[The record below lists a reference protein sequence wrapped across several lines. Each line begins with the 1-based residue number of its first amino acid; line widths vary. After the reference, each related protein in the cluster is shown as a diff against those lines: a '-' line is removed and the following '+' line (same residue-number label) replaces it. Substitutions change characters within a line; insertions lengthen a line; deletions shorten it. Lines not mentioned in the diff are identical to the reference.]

1 MVTLYLSSL
10 QGLSKRISI
19 HQYVSFFIS
28 KMNYFTHQLFNSE
41 ELEILR
47 KNLDKEELFWEDGK
61 QTAGKYAARVKN
73 NLQLKRDSD
82 ASIKFSSLITK
93 KILSNELIKSFAL
106 PKKIHGTIFSKSKSG
121 MKYGRHIDNAYMSSG
136 RADLSF
142 TIFLSCKDNY
152 QGGELSIEGFNS
164 EEKFKLNA
172 GEIIIYPSTYLHSVE
187 EVFGGER
194 LVFIGWIESYVKS
207 IEEREYLFDLDAAA
221 RSLLAKY
228 GRSEEVD
235 LIFKSYSNLLRR
247 LGS

>member
-1 MVTLYLSSL
+1 
-10 QGLSKRISI
+10 
-19 HQYVSFFIS
+19 
-28 KMNYFTHQLFNSE
+28 MNYLTLQILNSE

-47 KNLDKEELFWEDGK
+47 KNLDRENLFWEDGK
-61 QTAGKYAARVKN
+61 QTAGKHAADVKN
-73 NLQLKRDSD
+73 NLQLKRDSNI
-82 ASIKFSSLITK
+82 SKKFSGLIIK

-106 PKKIHGTIFSKSKSG
+106 PKKIHGTIFSKSTKG
-121 MKYGRHIDNAYMSSG
+121 MKYGKHIDNAYMSSG

-142 TIFLSCKDNY
+142 TIFLNPKNNY
-152 QGGELSIEGFNS
+152 EGGALSIENLNS

-187 EVFGGER
+187 EVFEGER
-194 LVFIGWIESYVKS
+194 LVLIGWIESYIKS

-221 RSLLAKY
+221 RSLLAKH

-235 LIFKSYSNLLRR
+235 LIFKSYSNFLRI

>member
-1 MVTLYLSSL
+1 
-10 QGLSKRISI
+10 
-19 HQYVSFFIS
+19 
-28 KMNYFTHQLFNSE
+28 MNYFTQQILNSE

-47 KNLDKEELFWEDGK
+47 ESLDKDELFWEDGK
-61 QTAGKYAARVKN
+61 QTAGKQAAKVKN

-82 ASIKFSSLITK
+82 LSIKFSALITK
-93 KILSNELIKSFAL
+93 KILRNELIKSFAL
-106 PKKIHGTIFSKSKSG
+106 PKKIHGTIFSKSKTG
-121 MKYGRHIDNAYMSSG
+121 MKYGSHIDNPYMSSG

-142 TIFLSCKDNY
+142 TIFLNPKKDY
-152 QGGELSIEGFNS
+152 EGGSLSIECFNS

-172 GEIIIYPSTYLHSVE
+172 GEIIIYPSTFLHSVE
-187 EVFGGER
+187 EVTDGER

-228 GRSEEVD
+228 GRSDEVD
-235 LIFKSYSNLLRR
+235 LIYKSYSNLLRR

>member
-1 MVTLYLSSL
+1 MC
-10 QGLSKRISI
+10 I
-19 HQYVSFFIS
+19 
-28 KMNYFTHQLFNSE
+28 
-41 ELEILR
+41 
-47 KNLDKEELFWEDGK
+47 
-61 QTAGKYAARVKN
+61 
-73 NLQLKRDSD
+73 RDS
-82 ASIKFSSLITK
+82 SGIIIK
-93 KILSNELIKSFAL
+93 KILSNDLIKSFAL
-106 PKKIHGTIFSKSKSG
+106 PKKIHGTIFTKTKSG

-142 TIFLSCKDNY
+142 TTFLNCKENY
-152 QGGELSIEGFNS
+152 EGGELSIESFNT
-164 EEKFKLNA
+164 EEQFKLDA

-187 EVFGGER
+187 EVLAGER

-228 GRSEEVD
+228 GRSNEVD

>member
-1 MVTLYLSSL
+1 
-10 QGLSKRISI
+10 
-19 HQYVSFFIS
+19 
-28 KMNYFTHQLFNSE
+28 MNYLTHQLLNSE

-47 KNLDKEELFWEDGK
+47 KNLDIEELFCEDWNK
-61 QTAGKYAARVKN
+61 TAGIQSAIVKN
-73 NLQLKRDSD
+73 NLQLRRDSD
-82 ASIKFSSLITK
+82 LSKKFSTLITK
-93 KILSNELIKSFAL
+93 KILRNEVIKSFAL
-106 PKKIHGTIFSKSKSG
+106 PKKVHGTIFSKATSG
-121 MKYGRHIDNAYMSSG
+121 MRYGSHIDNPYMSSG

-142 TIFLSCKDNY
+142 TIFLNCKNKY
-152 QGGELSIEGFNS
+152 KGGELSIEGFNS

-187 EVFGGER
+187 EVIDGER
-194 LVFIGWIESYVKS
+194 LVFIGWIESYIKS

-228 GRSEEVD
+228 GRSDELD